1 MYGWTIPLN
10 KKKKFRPLKQCSEIP
25 EYIDL
30 SDTTKLIQEA
40 DISLF
45 CPARNRIHY
54 FDGGGRMAVEF
65 LKNGSI
71 QSIWYAWVRPE

>member
-1 MYGWTIPLN
+1 MNYSF
-10 KKKKFRPLKQCSEIP
+10 KFRPLKQCSEIP

-65 LKNGSI
+65 QHTVDLIRLSETRINLSTRNK
-71 QSIWYAWVRPE
+71 